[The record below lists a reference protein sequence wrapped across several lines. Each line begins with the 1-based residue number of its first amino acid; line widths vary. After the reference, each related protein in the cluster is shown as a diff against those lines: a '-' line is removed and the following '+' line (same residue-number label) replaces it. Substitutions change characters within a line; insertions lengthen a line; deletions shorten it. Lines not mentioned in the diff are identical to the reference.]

1 MWMPRPKS
9 WQKRKTTTCDGLCIS
24 FRKKLQ
30 AHRDPSFLLEP
41 VRPAGTDT
49 FLLCQ
54 TLFWAGFLL
63 LGISLPWLWKAK
75 SRLFVDREWQKASY
89 MTGGGGGFVNE
100 KHTCIGVKKK
110 KHVGNFHT
118 RIILTLFYFSDNCK
132 WGVRLILQQQIFP
145 MTSTELD

>member
-1 MWMPRPKS
+1 MWKCNLSSSLSDVDAQTKILAEEENDRM
-9 WQKRKTTTCDGLCIS
+9 WCELLCIS
-24 FRKKLQ
+24 FRKKIQ

-100 KHTCIGVKKK
+100 KHTCIRCEEKKSMLAT
-110 KHVGNFHT
+110 F
-118 RIILTLFYFSDNCK
+118 TL
-132 WGVRLILQQQIFP
+132 
-145 MTSTELD
+145 ELY